1 MSQKFHITICAIIV
15 GLFSVLFSPYTAV
28 ANTGKEPPCEDI
40 RLLNQASQEW
50 CRHEKG
56 WGRDTK
62 GRWVLLK
69 GKKELKTPAG
79 VVGNANDENQ
89 RTPSVDRTTP
99 PQAAV
104 SAARKKELNRLPS
117 EGRTEKVPEQQIYWT
132 EGKRI
137 RQDYKGHL
145 PKGRETPITPRCGFL
160 GVDFPTRC

>member
-1 MSQKFHITICAIIV
+1 MLQQYRITLYSIIV
-15 GLFSVLFSPYTAV
+15 GLVAVFFSPYKAV

-104 SAARKKELNRLPS
+104 SAARKKELNLLPS
-117 EGRTEKVPEQQIYWT
+117 KGRTEKVPEQQIYWT

-137 RQDYKGHL
+137 RSAHVGHL
-145 PKGRETPITPRCGFL
+145 PKGRWR
-160 GVDFPTRC
+160 

>member
-1 MSQKFHITICAIIV
+1 MLQKLYITLCAIIA
-15 GLFSVLFSPYTAV
+15 GFFSVLFSPYTAV

-50 CRHEKG
+50 CRMVKG

-69 GKKELKTPAG
+69 GEKELKTPAG

-99 PQAAV
+99 PQVAVSSVDRTTPPQAAV
-104 SAARKKELNRLPS
+104 SAARKKELNLLPS
-117 EGRTEKVPEQQIYWT
+117 KGRTEKVPEQQIYWT

-137 RQDYKGHL
+137 RSDHVGHL
-145 PKGRETPITPRCGFL
+145 PKGGWR
-160 GVDFPTRC
+160 

>member
-1 MSQKFHITICAIIV
+1 MLQKYRITLYPIIV
-15 GLFSVLFSPYTAV
+15 GLVAVFFSPYKAV

-40 RLLNQASQEW
+40 RLLNRASQEF
-50 CRHEKG
+50 CRAEKG

-99 PQAAV
+99 PQASV

-117 EGRTEKVPEQQIYWT
+117 KGRTEKVPEQQIYWT

-137 RQDYKGHL
+137 RSDHVGHL
-145 PKGRETPITPRCGFL
+145 PKGGWR
-160 GVDFPTRC
+160 

>member
-1 MSQKFHITICAIIV
+1 MLQKFHITLYAIIA

-28 ANTGKEPPCEDI
+28 ANDGKEPPCEDI

-56 WGRDTK
+56 WGRDAE
-62 GRWVLLK
+62 GRWVNK
-69 GKKELKTPAG
+69 KEKKELKAPK
-79 VVGNANDENQ
+79 VVDDANDENQ

-137 RQDYKGHL
+137 RSDHVGHL
-145 PKGRETPITPRCGFL
+145 PKGGW
-160 GVDFPTRC
+160 

>member
-1 MSQKFHITICAIIV
+1 MLQKYGITLYPIIV
-15 GLFSVLFSPYTAV
+15 GLVAVFFSPYKAV

-40 RLLNQASQEW
+40 RLLNRASQEW
-50 CRHEKG
+50 CRQVKG

-62 GRWVLLK
+62 GRWVQLK
-69 GKKELKTPAG
+69 SKKELKTPAG

-104 SAARKKELNRLPS
+104 SAAHKKELNRLPIK
-117 EGRTEKVPEQQIYWT
+117 GRTEKVPEQQIYWT

-137 RQDYKGHL
+137 PTDHIGHL
-145 PKGRETPITPRCGFL
+145 PKGGWK
-160 GVDFPTRC
+160 